1 MNADTETALTERC
14 NTDSYPLTK
23 TTAKPPTGKKKWIQ
37 HYANRML
44 RLWLTWQTPLG
55 VAREFAEQLKLNLEE
70 FYSEPLKK
78 MFIEA
83 TY

>member
-1 MNADTETALTERC
+1 MSTYTETALTERC
-14 NTDSYPLTK
+14 NTDSYHLTK
-23 TTAKPPTGKKKWIQ
+23 RTLKPPTDKKEWIQ

-44 RLWLTWQTPLG
+44 KLWLTWQTPLG
-55 VAREFAEQLKLNLEE
+55 VAREFVEQLKLNLEE
-70 FYSEPLKK
+70 FYGEPLKK

>member
-1 MNADTETALTERC
+1 MMKYTETALIKSC
-14 NTDSYPLTK
+14 NANSYPLTK
-23 TTAKPPTGKKKWIQ
+23 TTPKPPISKTEWIQ
-37 HYANRML
+37 HYANRIL
-44 RLWLTWQTPLG
+44 TLWLTWQTPLG
-55 VAREFAEQLKLNLEE
+55 VDLDFAEQLKLNLEE

>member
-1 MNADTETALTERC
+1 MD
-14 NTDSYPLTK
+14 
-23 TTAKPPTGKKKWIQ
+23 KKEWIQ
-37 HYANRML
+37 HYADRML
-44 RLWLTWQTPLG
+44 KLWLTWQTPLG
-55 VAREFAEQLKLNLEE
+55 VAREFVEQLKLNLEE